1 LNKYGLSGIASFSVG
16 GMLLMLML
24 LSLFYPQFSNFAFI
38 YNTVY
43 NYILLGLVAF
53 MLLGFGL
60 LAIIR
65 SALT

>member
-1 LNKYGLSGIASFSVG
+1 
-16 GMLLMLML
+16 MLML